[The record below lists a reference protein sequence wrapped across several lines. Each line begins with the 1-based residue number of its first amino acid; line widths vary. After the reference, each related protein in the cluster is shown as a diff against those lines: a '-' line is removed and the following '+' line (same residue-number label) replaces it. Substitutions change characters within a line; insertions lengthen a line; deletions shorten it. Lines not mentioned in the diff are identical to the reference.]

1 MIDPR
6 NIHTIVF
13 DFDGVFTDNKVYV
26 SQQGEES
33 VRCSRADGY
42 AVDLLRKAHKHELLK
57 ADFFVLSTEKNLVV
71 SKRCE
76 KMRITCY
83 TGIDS
88 KLAFLNDWLQNN
100 RANYRNPLSGVVYF
114 GNDLNDYSVMKNV
127 GFSIAPV
134 DAHPKIREIAT
145 FTLNSKGGEDF
156 VREGVELLL
165 GIQNMSDGDF
175 DEFISFG

>member
-1 MIDPR
+1 ML
-6 NIHTIVF
+6 
-13 DFDGVFTDNKVYV
+13 Y
-26 SQQGEES
+26 
-33 VRCSRADGY
+33 
-42 AVDLLRKAHKHELLK
+42 
-57 ADFFVLSTEKNLVV
+57 
-71 SKRCE
+71 
-76 KMRITCY
+76 
-83 TGIDS
+83 
-88 KLAFLNDWLQNN
+88 

-145 FTLNSKGGEDF
+145 LTLNSKGGEDF